1 MAGTQCG
8 TEQSQIYGTPLG
20 GARELKLLA
29 IPGRLEL
36 PTFGLGMANSY
47 RCYNRQQCIKFDVHT
62 RDCSDAVGHG
72 LRRPL

>member
-47 RCYNRQQCIKFDVHT
+47 RCYNRQQCITLDVNT
-62 RDCSDAVGHG
+62 QNCSDAVARGPRA
-72 LRRPL
+72 LS